1 MMQGNRQIMRKSPL
15 VIIFF
20 TVFIDLV
27 GFGIVLPLLPFYAQT
42 FGATALLVG
51 LLSTSFSLMQ
61 FWFAPLWGRLS
72 DRVGRRPIIL
82 LGLLGSCVSY
92 LVFGFANS
100 LLVLFLSRIL
110 AGIAGANISTAQA
123 YIADST
129 PTEGRAK
136 GMGLIGAA
144 YGLGF
149 IFGPAIGGILSQFG
163 YGVPAFFASGLAL
176 CNCVAAYFLL
186 PESLNPR
193 SPTFTS
199 RRGLNFAGIQRGLR
213 HPELRIFLG
222 CFFVSTF
229 AFANL
234 EATFALM
241 TQKRFG
247 LDARH
252 NGYLFAYIGVLITI
266 MQGVLIGRL
275 VRKFGERRLVVIGL
289 FSMIFGLG
297 LLPFSPS
304 LRYLL
309 LTLVVLTFGNGVT
322 NPSIT
327 SLISQIT
334 GAEDQG
340 GMLGVTQ
347 SLASLARI
355 LGPAWGGFTFDRLG
369 FQYPYVTGSIF
380 MALAFAMSLVAVR
393 RKIPVAHPA

>member
-1 MMQGNRQIMRKSPL
+1 MGEGSNAIMKKSPL
-15 VIIFF
+15 IIIFF

-61 FWFAPLWGRLS
+61 FLFAPLWGRLS

-82 LGLLGSCVSY
+82 LGLLGSSVSY
-92 LVFGFANS
+92 LVFGLANS

-129 PTEGRAK
+129 PPEGRAK

-149 IFGPAIGGILSQFG
+149 IFGPAIGGTLSQFG

-176 CNCVAAYFLL
+176 CNCLAAYFLL
-186 PESLNPR
+186 PESLN
-193 SPTFTS
+193 SQSQTFTS
-199 RRGLNFAGIQRGLR
+199 RRGLSLAGICGGLR
-213 HPELRIFLG
+213 HPELGIFLG
-222 CFFVSTF
+222 CFFISTF

-234 EATFALM
+234 ESTFALM
-241 TQKRFG
+241 TQRKFG

-275 VRKFGERRLVVIGL
+275 VKKFGERKLVVIGL

-309 LTLVVLTFGNGVT
+309 LVLVFLTFGSGVT

-340 GMLGVTQ
+340 GILGVTQ

-355 LGPAWGGFTFDRLG
+355 LGPAWGGFTFDRFG
-369 FQYPYVTGSIF
+369 FQYPYITGGIF
-380 MALAFAMSLVAVR
+380 MALAFGISLVAVR
-393 RKIPVAHPA
+393 RRIPIAHAA

>member
-1 MMQGNRQIMRKSPL
+1 MKKFPL

-61 FWFAPLWGRLS
+61 FLFAPLWGRLS

-82 LGLLGSCVSY
+82 LGLLGSSISY

-129 PTEGRAK
+129 PPEGRAK

-149 IFGPAIGGILSQFG
+149 IFGPAIGGALSPFG

-176 CNCVAAYFLL
+176 SNCLAAYFLL
-186 PESLNPR
+186 PESL
-193 SPTFTS
+193 SSQGQTFTS
-199 RRGLNFAGIQRGLR
+199 RRGLNFAAIHRGLR
-213 HPELRIFLG
+213 HPELGMFLG
-222 CFFVSTF
+222 CFFISTF

-234 EATFALM
+234 ESTFALM
-241 TQKRFG
+241 TQRKFS

-275 VRKFGERRLVVIGL
+275 VRKFGERKLVVIGL

-304 LRYLL
+304 LRHLL
-309 LTLVVLTFGNGVT
+309 LTLVFLTFGSGVT

-340 GMLGVTQ
+340 GTLGVTQ

-355 LGPAWGGFTFDRLG
+355 LGPAWGGFTFDRFG
-369 FQYPYVTGSIF
+369 FQYPYITGGIF
-380 MALAFAMSLVAVR
+380 MAVAFGISLVAIR
-393 RKIPVAHPA
+393 RKIPVAHAA

>member
-92 LVFGFANS
+92 LVFGLANS

-199 RRGLNFAGIQRGLR
+199 RRGLNFAGIHRGLR

-234 EATFALM
+234 ESTFALM

-275 VRKFGERRLVVIGL
+275 VRKFGERRLLVIGL

-304 LRYLL
+304 LRFLL

-340 GMLGVTQ
+340 GILGVTQ

>member
-1 MMQGNRQIMRKSPL
+1 MKRSPL

-27 GFGIVLPLLPFYAQT
+27 GFGIILPLLPFYAQT
-42 FGATALLVG
+42 FGATALSIG

-61 FWFAPLWGRLS
+61 FLFAPLWGRIS
-72 DRVGRRPIIL
+72 DRVGRRPIIF
-82 LGLLGSCVSY
+82 LGLLGSSASY
-92 LVFGFANS
+92 FVFGLASS
-100 LLVLFLSRIL
+100 LWVLFLARIL

-129 PTEGRAK
+129 PPERRAK

-149 IFGPAIGGILSQFG
+149 IIGPAIGGILSQYG
-163 YGVPAFFASGLAL
+163 YSAPAYFASMLAL
-176 CNCVAAYFLL
+176 CNCLAAYFLL
-186 PESLNPR
+186 PESLNFQNR
-193 SPTFTS
+193 TS
-199 RRGLNFAGIQRGLR
+199 GGRRGLNFAGIRRGLR
-213 HPELRIFLG
+213 HPELGAFFV
-222 CFFVSTF
+222 CFFISTF

-241 TQKRFG
+241 TQKKFG

-266 MQGVLIGRL
+266 MQGALIGRL
-275 VRKFGERRLVVIGL
+275 VKKFGERKLIVTGL

-309 LTLVVLTFGNGVT
+309 LVLLILTFGSGVT

-334 GAEDQG
+334 GPEDQG
-340 GMLGVTQ
+340 GVLGVGQ

-355 LGPAWGGFTFDRLG
+355 LGPAWGGLTFDRLG
-369 FQYPYVTGSIF
+369 FQYPYITGGVL
-380 MALAFAMSLVAVR
+380 MAVACAISLVALKR
-393 RKIPVAHPA
+393 RVAVPHAI